1 MVTRSLRGRRG
12 SAELLAVTLEL
23 LQEHGYDRLT
33 VDAVATTARASK
45 ATIYRRWPT
54 KAELVLAAFV
64 EGTRQ
69 VAVDPDTG
77 TLRGDLLRL
86 GEQICAHVS
95 THASTI
101 RAVLVETSRSAELD
115 AMMQEQFL
123 DQRKAL
129 MSHVLARA
137 VDRGEIEA
145 SAITEDLWD
154 VLPGYLIYRSVL
166 TGRAPSRRTVQDL
179 VDNLLIPASPATTPG
194 ARDDQRTPRTACA
207 VRSRTVPSTRLISP
221 LPERNVVTVRQRVAA
236 RRKGHGCSGFRSE
249 AD

>member
-1 MVTRSLRGRRG
+1 MIRSSDGDAESPWSPREC
-12 SAELLAVTLEL
+12 ELLAVTLEL

-33 VDAVATTARASK
+33 LDAVAATARASK
-45 ATIYRRWPT
+45 ATLYRRWPT

-77 TLRGDLLRL
+77 TLRGDLLKL

-101 RAVLVETSRSAELD
+101 RAVLVETSRSTELD

-129 MSHVLARA
+129 MANVLARA
-137 VDRGEIEA
+137 VDRGEIEG
-145 SAITEDLWD
+145 SAVTEDLWD
-154 VLPGYLIYRSVL
+154 MLPGYLIYRSVL
-166 TGRAPSRRTVQDL
+166 TGRAPSGRTIQEL
-179 VDNLLIPASPATTPG
+179 VDNVLLPG
-194 ARDDQRTPRTACA
+194 LTRHN
-207 VRSRTVPSTRLISP
+207 VGRS
-221 LPERNVVTVRQRVAA
+221 
-236 RRKGHGCSGFRSE
+236 
-249 AD
+249 

>member
-1 MVTRSLRGRRG
+1 MIRSSDGDAESPWSPRE
-12 SAELLAVTLEL
+12 AELLAVTLEL

-33 VDAVATTARASK
+33 LDAVATRAHASK
-45 ATIYRRWPT
+45 ATLYRRWPT
-54 KAELVLAAFV
+54 KAELVMAAFV

-86 GEQICAHVS
+86 AESICAHVS
-95 THASTI
+95 THAGTI
-101 RAVLVETSRSAELD
+101 RAVLVEVSRSPELD

-129 MSHVLARA
+129 MAQVLAQA
-137 VDRGEIEA
+137 IDRGEIDA

-166 TGRAPSRRTVQDL
+166 TGRAPSSRTMQDL
-179 VDNLLIPASPATTPG
+179 VDNVLIPSLT
-194 ARDDQRTPRTACA
+194 RHN
-207 VRSRTVPSTRLISP
+207 VR
-221 LPERNVVTVRQRVAA
+221 
-236 RRKGHGCSGFRSE
+236 RS
-249 AD
+249 

>member
-1 MVTRSLRGRRG
+1 MIRSSDGGADCPWSPRE
-12 SAELLAVTLEL
+12 AELLAVTLEL

-69 VAVDPDTG
+69 VAVDPDSG
-77 TLRGDLLRL
+77 TMRGDLLRL
-86 GEQICAHVS
+86 GESICAHVS

-101 RAVLVETSRSAELD
+101 RAVLVGVSRSAELD

-123 DQRKAL
+123 DQQKAL
-129 MSHVLARA
+129 MSHVLGRA
-137 VDRGEIEA
+137 VDRAEIDA

-166 TGRAPSRRTVQDL
+166 TSRAPSRRTIEDL
-179 VDNLLIPASPATTPG
+179 VDNVLL
-194 ARDDQRTPRTACA
+194 
-207 VRSRTVPSTRLISP
+207 PSLTRLNAGTS
-221 LPERNVVTVRQRVAA
+221 
-236 RRKGHGCSGFRSE
+236 
-249 AD
+249 

>member
-1 MVTRSLRGRRG
+1 MIRSSDGDAESPWSPRE
-12 SAELLAVTLEL
+12 AELLAVTLEL

-101 RAVLVETSRSAELD
+101 RAVLVEVSRSAELD

-129 MSHVLARA
+129 MCTCPRPGRRPRR
-137 VDRGEIEA
+137 DRG
-145 SAITEDLWD
+145 LR
-154 VLPGYLIYRSVL
+154 RS
-166 TGRAPSRRTVQDL
+166 
-179 VDNLLIPASPATTPG
+179 
-194 ARDDQRTPRTACA
+194 PRTSGTCCPDT
-207 VRSRTVPSTRLISP
+207 SST
-221 LPERNVVTVRQRVAA
+221 A
-236 RRKGHGCSGFRSE
+236 RC
-249 AD
+249 

>member
-1 MVTRSLRGRRG
+1 VIRSSDGNADCPWSPRE
-12 SAELLAVTLEL
+12 AELLAVTLEL

-33 VDAVATTARASK
+33 LDAVATTAHASK
-45 ATIYRRWPT
+45 ATLYRRWPT
-54 KAELVLAAFV
+54 KAELVMAAFV

-86 GEQICAHVS
+86 GEQISAHVS

-101 RAVLVETSRSAELD
+101 RAVLVEVSRSAELD

-154 VLPGYLIYRSVL
+154 VLPGYLIYRFVL
-166 TGRAPSRRTVQDL
+166 TGRAPSSRTVQDV
-179 VDNLLIPASPATTPG
+179 VDNVLIPSLT
-194 ARDDQRTPRTACA
+194 RHNIR
-207 VRSRTVPSTRLISP
+207 RS
-221 LPERNVVTVRQRVAA
+221 
-236 RRKGHGCSGFRSE
+236 
-249 AD
+249 

>member
-1 MVTRSLRGRRG
+1 MIRSSDGGAESPWSPRE
-12 SAELLAVTLEL
+12 AELLAVTLEL
-23 LQEHGYDRLT
+23 LQENGYDRLT

-77 TLRGDLLRL
+77 TLRDDLLQL
-86 GEQICAHVS
+86 GETICAHVS

-101 RAVLVETSRSAELD
+101 RAVLVEVSRSAELD
-115 AMMQEQFL
+115 AIMQEQFL

-129 MSHVLARA
+129 MTHVLQQAIN
-137 VDRGEIEA
+137 RGEIDA
-145 SAITEDLWD
+145 SAITDDLWD

-166 TGRAPSRRTVQDL
+166 TGRAPSRRTIQDL
-179 VDNLLIPASPATTPG
+179 VDNLLIPGLIRHDTG
-194 ARDDQRTPRTACA
+194 
-207 VRSRTVPSTRLISP
+207 RS
-221 LPERNVVTVRQRVAA
+221 
-236 RRKGHGCSGFRSE
+236 
-249 AD
+249 

>member
-1 MVTRSLRGRRG
+1 MSTG
-12 SAELLAVTLEL
+12 SAEAPAIGSSDGGAESPWSPRECELLAVTLEL

-33 VDAVATTARASK
+33 VEAVATNARASK

-77 TLRGDLLRL
+77 TLRDDLLAL
-86 GEQICAHVS
+86 GEQISAHVS

-101 RAVLVETSRSAELD
+101 RAVLVEVSRSAEL
-115 AMMQEQFL
+115 ATIMQEQFL

-129 MSHVLARA
+129 MSRVLERA
-137 VDRGEIEA
+137 VDRGEIKA
-145 SAITEDLWD
+145 SAVTEDLWD

-166 TGRAPSRRTVQDL
+166 TGRAPSRRTIKDL
-179 VDNLLIPASPATTPG
+179 VDNVLIPSLTRDPA
-194 ARDDQRTPRTACA
+194 
-207 VRSRTVPSTRLISP
+207 
-221 LPERNVVTVRQRVAA
+221 
-236 RRKGHGCSGFRSE
+236 
-249 AD
+249 

>member
-1 MVTRSLRGRRG
+1 MEAPVIPTSGCGAQSPWSPRE
-12 SAELLAVTLEL
+12 AELLAVTLEL

-77 TLRGDLLRL
+77 TLRGDLLQL
-86 GEQICAHVS
+86 GESIWAHVA

-101 RAVLVETSRSAELD
+101 RAVLVEVSRSAELD
-115 AMMQEQFL
+115 AIMQEQFL

-129 MSHVLARA
+129 MDHVLAQA
-137 VDRGEIEA
+137 VRRGEIKA

-179 VDNLLIPASPATTPG
+179 VDNVL
-194 ARDDQRTPRTACA
+194 
-207 VRSRTVPSTRLISP
+207 VPSLTRH
-221 LPERNVVTVRQRVAA
+221 NV
-236 RRKGHGCSGFRSE
+236 RRS
-249 AD
+249 